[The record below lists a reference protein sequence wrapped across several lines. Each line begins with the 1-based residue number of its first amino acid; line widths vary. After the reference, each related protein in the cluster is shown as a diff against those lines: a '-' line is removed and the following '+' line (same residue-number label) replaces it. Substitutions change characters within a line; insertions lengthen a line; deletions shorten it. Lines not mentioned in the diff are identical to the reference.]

1 VVFAVATARAALASS
16 RKIDTENEGDHVM
29 ADMHMQYA
37 IAADQKTVYDAIT
50 TRAGI
55 VSWWTTRVEVPE
67 AVGGVVKASFPDMP
81 MTWDLE
87 IVELTEPTRVVWKAV
102 GGPPYWPGT
111 TIVFELAPGEDGGT
125 VLRFDHLGFSEVND
139 MFRIVTVGWAQVL
152 GNLKVYAETGT
163 PTPFFHF

>member
-1 VVFAVATARAALASS
+1 
-16 RKIDTENEGDHVM
+16 M

-55 VSWWTTRVEVPE
+55 VSWWTTRVEVPQ
-67 AVGGVVKASFPDMP
+67 AVGGMVKASFPDMP

-87 IVELTEPTRVVWKAV
+87 IVELTEPTRVVWKAIA
-102 GGPPYWPGT
+102 GPPYWAGT
-111 TIVFELAPGEDGGT
+111 TIVFELAPGEDGGA

-139 MFRIVTVGWAQVL
+139 VFRIVTVGWAQVL

-163 PTPFFHF
+163 PTPFFNF

>member
-1 VVFAVATARAALASS
+1 
-16 RKIDTENEGDHVM
+16 M

-50 TRAGI
+50 TRAGLA
-55 VSWWTTRVEVPE
+55 SWWTTRVEVPE
-67 AVGGVVKASFPDMP
+67 TVGGVVKASFPDMP

-87 IVELTEPTRVVWKAV
+87 ILELIEPTRVVWRAIA
-102 GGPPYWPGT
+102 GPPHWAGT
-111 TIVFELAPGEDGGT
+111 TIVFELSQGEDGGS

-152 GNLKVYAETGT
+152 GHLKVYAETGT
-163 PTPFFHF
+163 PTPFFDF

>member
-1 VVFAVATARAALASS
+1 
-16 RKIDTENEGDHVM
+16 M

-111 TIVFELAPGEDGGT
+111 TIVFDLAPGEDGGT
-125 VLRFDHLGFSEVND
+125 VLRFDHLGFREVND

-163 PTPFFHF
+163 PTPFFDF

>member
-1 VVFAVATARAALASS
+1 MLADRA
-16 RKIDTENEGDHVM
+16 EGDVEGVGDLTGRSLGVPHQ
-29 ADMHMQYA
+29 AQDLP
-37 IAADQKTVYDAIT
+37 AAWLGDDLDSV
-50 TRAGI
+50 
-55 VSWWTTRVEVPE
+55 VPE

-87 IVELTEPTRVVWKAV
+87 IVELTEPTRVVRKAIA
-102 GGPPYWPGT
+102 GPPYWAGT
-111 TIVFELAPGEDGGT
+111 TIVFELAQGEDGGT

-163 PTPFFHF
+163 PTPFFDF